1 MLSLFAWLLR
11 QAFVF
16 PYLYETAHLSQTLS
30 KLELAV
36 QHFYMDG
43 VLITL
48 CCYKVTACGNR
59 SFFIL
64 SQFDVKESTKLYSR
78 NYIYHKKIINNLQ
91 CFKGNCSYKVEKGKQ
106 YLHKVKCLFMCS
118 ETSFQKDT

>member
-1 MLSLFAWLLR
+1 MYSTFMLSLFVWLLR
-11 QAFVF
+11 QDFVF

-59 SFFIL
+59 FFLFYHSSMSKNQQSSIPGITSITKKL
-64 SQFDVKESTKLYSR
+64 SIISSVLKETVAIKSKKESSIFTK
-78 NYIYHKKIINNLQ
+78 
-91 CFKGNCSYKVEKGKQ
+91 
-106 YLHKVKCLFMCS
+106 
-118 ETSFQKDT
+118 